1 MSSTAT
7 AAVPQVTTGNM
18 FQFVS
23 HSGPTTITYNLDPSG
38 PLIVGQPRQA
48 PTLSY
53 AGPEGQLNFAGSQIS
68 QQDSP
73 MGTLL
78 SVVLKVNNDT
88 GGITFSLFLPTV
100 IMGDGQSQPF
110 TTYGVKTYQRGFT
123 VAPGAERTYEVER
136 FKGTAELITLH
147 AL

>member
-1 MSSTAT
+1 MSTTAT
-7 AAVPQVTTGNM
+7 AAIPLVKTGNT

-23 HSGPTTITYNLDPSG
+23 HSGPTRITYNLDPSG
-38 PLIVGQPRQA
+38 PLIVGHPRQA

-53 AGPEGQLNFAGSQIS
+53 DGPEGQLNFSGEQVS

-78 SVVLKVNNDT
+78 TVLLKPNNDT

-100 IMGDGQSQPF
+100 IVGDEHSQPF
-110 TTYGVKTYQRGFT
+110 TTYGVKTYERGFT
-123 VAPGAERTYEVER
+123 VAPGAERSYEVER

>member
-1 MSSTAT
+1 MSTTAT
-7 AAVPQVTTGNM
+7 AAVPQVKTGNM

-38 PLIVGQPRQA
+38 PLIVGHPIQA
-48 PTLSY
+48 PALSY
-53 AGPEGQLNFAGSQIS
+53 NGPEGQFNFSGEQIS

-73 MGTLL
+73 MGTLVT
-78 SVVLKVNNDT
+78 VVLKVNNDT

-100 IMGDGQSQPF
+100 IMGDQPQPF
-110 TTYGVKTYQRGFT
+110 TTYGVKTYQRGF
-123 VAPGAERTYEVER
+123 VISPGAERTYEVER
-136 FKGTAELITLH
+136 FKATAELITLR